1 MVLRSLPGL
10 PRSTTTIWP
19 GSDAGNVSDRRHRKD
34 VPIVISIEAGPL
46 GVGAQGPLSGTAGP
60 VRRRPSV

>member
-19 GSDAGNVSDRRHRKD
+19 GSDAGNVSDRRQMSAFPQRQ
-34 VPIVISIEAGPL
+34 SLGGEADNGHP
-46 GVGAQGPLSGTAGP
+46 
-60 VRRRPSV
+60 

>member
-34 VPIVISIEAGPL
+34 VPIVISIEAGPW
-46 GVGAQGPLSGTAGP
+46 ASSPRGP
-60 VRRRPSV
+60 